1 MGGGV
6 GREVVVGW
14 ARMIVSAG
22 IGTGVAVQDWR
33 TVGAALFL
41 ASMWFVTWSAAEVWI
56 DLRFG
61 VLLGYAPWRHRR
73 WLPLEDF
80 MIDLGDPEPALGQEG
95 QRGAG
100 RHSRTRAR
108 GKSEPLLPQ
117 LPPEFPRPRRIN
129 DDSGP
134 MELVADPVS

>member
-22 IGTGVAVQDWR
+22 IGITVASPDWW
-33 TVGAALFL
+33 TVAAALFL
-41 ASMWFVTWSAAEVWI
+41 ASMWFITWSAAEVWI

-73 WLPLEDF
+73 WLPVEDF
-80 MIDLGDPEPALGQEG
+80 MIDLGDPGPPWGHEG
-95 QRGAG
+95 LPPAG
-100 RHSRTRAR
+100 RHTRARAR
-108 GKSEPLLPQ
+108 GKSAPLVPQ
-117 LPPEFPRPRRIN
+117 VPQQRRVR

-134 MELVADPVS
+134 MELVADPVP

>member
-1 MGGGV
+1 MVVSAAIGV
-6 GREVVVGW
+6 G
-14 ARMIVSAG
+14 
-22 IGTGVAVQDWR
+22 VATQDWR
-33 TVGAALFL
+33 TAGAALFL
-41 ASMWFVTWSAAEVWI
+41 ASAWFITWSAAEVWI

-80 MIDLGDPEPALGQEG
+80 MADLGDPEASKGHKG

-108 GKSEPLLPQ
+108 GKSAPLVPLV
-117 LPPEFPRPRRIN
+117 PRPRRVRV
-129 DDSGP
+129 DSGA
-134 MELVADPVS
+134 MELVADPVP